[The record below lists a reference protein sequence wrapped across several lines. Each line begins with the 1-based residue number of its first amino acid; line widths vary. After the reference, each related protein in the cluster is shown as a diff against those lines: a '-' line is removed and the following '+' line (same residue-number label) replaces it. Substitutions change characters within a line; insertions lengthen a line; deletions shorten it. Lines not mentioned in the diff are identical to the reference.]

1 MFSHDLQDVSE
12 QELNSTNL
20 CPVTKD
26 PADAFSEVCQH
37 CASNTYTCTRTI
49 FASNEKFDDD
59 ENHAYQDSNVASFG
73 QAHLGLAV
81 SCIMISVREIM
92 ISVRKYT

>member
-1 MFSHDLQDVSE
+1 MSSNMFSQDLHDASE

-26 PADAFSEVCQH
+26 PAEAFSEAYQH
-37 CASNTYTCTRTI
+37 CASIGYTCTHTI
-49 FASNEKFDDD
+49 LASHEKSDDD

-81 SCIMISVREIM
+81 SCIIISVKEVM
-92 ISVRKYT
+92 VT